1 MVSLAKVPNFIMEQ
15 QIKSFLKSIR
25 SNESV
30 ISTLLGV
37 AVVITVGSL
46 LFNYFKSKPSTQ
58 LPQNDVDISEI
69 KTENLNPQ
77 NTPSTISGSSDLH
90 EVAAGETLW
99 SISEKYFKL
108 GYNWVDIAAA
118 NKLKNGDLIEKG
130 QKLIIPEV
138 TPKKQTL
145 SVKTET
151 KSEIKVE
158 IVSDNSKIQSGSEY
172 MIKSNDSL
180 WKIAVATYGDG
191 YQWVKVYNENKTKIG
206 RNPNILISG
215 TKLSL
220 PK

>member
-1 MVSLAKVPNFIMEQ
+1 MEQ

-37 AVVITVGSL
+37 AVVITIGSL
-46 LFNYFKSKPSTQ
+46 LFNYFKSKPSTE
-58 LPQNDVDISEI
+58 LPENDVDISEI
-69 KTENLNPQ
+69 RTENFDRINDNGIKLSENE
-77 NTPSTISGSSDLH
+77 H
-90 EVAAGETLW
+90 EVLAGETLW
-99 SISEKYFKL
+99 SISEKYFKS

-130 QKLIIPEV
+130 QKLTIPEV
-138 TPKKQTL
+138 TPKKQTIT
-145 SVKTET
+145 VKPET
-151 KSEIKVE
+151 KSEMKVE
-158 IVSDNSKIQSGSEY
+158 IKSAESDIQAGSEY
-172 MIKSNDSL
+172 EIKTNDSL
-180 WKIAVATYGDG
+180 WKIAVSTYGDG
-191 YQWVKVYNENKTKIG
+191 YQWVKVYKENKVKIG

>member
-1 MVSLAKVPNFIMEQ
+1 MEQ

-37 AVVITVGSL
+37 AVVITIGSL
-46 LFNYFKSKPSTQ
+46 LFNYFKSKPSSQLTQ
-58 LPQNDVDISEI
+58 LPENDVDISEI
-69 KTENLNPQ
+69 ETEKLDRL
-77 NTPSTISGSSDLH
+77 SGSGITLSGNTH

-99 SISEKYFKL
+99 SISEKYFKS

-118 NKLKNGDLIEKG
+118 NKLRNGNLIEKG
-130 QKLIIPEV
+130 QKLVIPDV
-138 TPKKQTL
+138 PAKKQTVAV
-145 SVKTET
+145 SEPKN
-151 KSEIKVE
+151 EIKVE
-158 IVSDNSKIQSGSEY
+158 TKSADSVIVTGSEY
-172 MIKSNDSL
+172 EIKPNDSL
-180 WKIAVATYGDG
+180 WKIAVASYGDG
-191 YQWVKVYNENKTKIG
+191 YQWVKIYNENKTKIG

>member
-1 MVSLAKVPNFIMEQ
+1 MEQ

-37 AVVITVGSL
+37 AVVITIGSL

-77 NTPSTISGSSDLH
+77 NTPSSISGSSGSH
-90 EVAAGETLW
+90 EVMAGETLW
-99 SISEKYFKL
+99 SISEKYFKS
-108 GYNWVDIAAA
+108 GYNWTDIAAA
-118 NKLKNGDLIEKG
+118 NKLKNGNLIEKG
-130 QKLIIPEV
+130 QKLTIPDV
-138 TPKKQTL
+138 APKKQT
-145 SVKTET
+145 VAV
-151 KSEIKVE
+151 KSEAKSEMKVE
-158 IVSDNSKIQSGSEY
+158 IMSDKSDVKAGSEY
-172 MIKSNDSL
+172 EIKPNDSL

-191 YQWVKVYNENKTKIG
+191 YQWVKVYKENKAKIG